1 MDVKHRPMTGAW
13 LRYKTKDGRTRWVR
27 IDHIAVVSE
36 QWREQDDG
44 TYAYWTKLIG
54 QDGTVLANV
63 PAEVSE
69 VTYALGLTSL
79 MHDVDVEVR
88 KADPPTIDPRGI
100 VST

>member
-1 MDVKHRPMTGAW
+1 MDVKHVPQTGAW

-27 IDHIAVVSE
+27 IDHIAVVSA
-36 QWREQDDG
+36 QRWKQDDG
-44 TYAYWTKLIG
+44 TYSHWTKLIAA
-54 QDGTVLANV
+54 DGTVLANV
-63 PAEVSE
+63 PAEVDE

-79 MHDVDVEVR
+79 MHDVDVQVR